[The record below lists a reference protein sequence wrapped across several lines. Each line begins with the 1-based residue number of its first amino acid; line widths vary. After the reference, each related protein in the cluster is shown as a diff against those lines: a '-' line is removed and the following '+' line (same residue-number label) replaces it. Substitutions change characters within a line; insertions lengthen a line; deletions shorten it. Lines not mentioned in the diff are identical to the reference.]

1 MERASMAI
9 SGDVGPNLSSRTP
22 APGVRSS
29 LRHSGADSTFSPVL
43 WSVSEFKQRLDS
55 SIEASHR
62 AWEGNLIRRPCDQLH
77 LPHQCFGSRV
87 PADSVRGESAL
98 RTLSRPDAHDASPK
112 KIIRLR
118 HSDFRERMKR
128 SR

>member
-1 MERASMAI
+1 MGVRASESQAI
-9 SGDVGPNLSSRTP
+9 SVEKPAFWKR

-62 AWEGNLIRRPCDQLH
+62 AWDGNLIRRPCDQLH
-77 LPHQCFGSRV
+77 LPHQ
-87 PADSVRGESAL
+87 
-98 RTLSRPDAHDASPK
+98 
-112 KIIRLR
+112 
-118 HSDFRERMKR
+118 
-128 SR
+128 

>member
-1 MERASMAI
+1 M
-9 SGDVGPNLSSRTP
+9 
-22 APGVRSS
+22 RSS

-62 AWEGNLIRRPCDQLH
+62 AWDGNFI
-77 LPHQCFGSRV
+77 SRIN
-87 PADSVRGESAL
+87 DSVREFL
-98 RTLSRPDAHDASPK
+98 MIPFVVKVLSELSQARNDASPK

-118 HSDFRERMKR
+118 HFEFLMIPFVVKVLSEL
-128 SR
+128 SQGPTQ